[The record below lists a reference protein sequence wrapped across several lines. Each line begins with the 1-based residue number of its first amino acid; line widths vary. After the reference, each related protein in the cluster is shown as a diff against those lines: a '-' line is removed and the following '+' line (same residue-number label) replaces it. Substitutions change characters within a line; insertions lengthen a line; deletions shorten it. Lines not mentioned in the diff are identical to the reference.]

1 MSDIRTFLVSFI
13 CTICLFYTFI
23 PNQNPYR
30 FPKPGE
36 IDKYMY
42 VDDNGICYKY
52 IRKYITDGTI

>member
-1 MSDIRTFLVSFI
+1 MKDVVAFVISFLF
-13 CTICLFYTFI
+13 TICLFYTII

-30 FPKPGE
+30 FPKPEE

-52 IRKYITDGTI
+52 IRDYIT